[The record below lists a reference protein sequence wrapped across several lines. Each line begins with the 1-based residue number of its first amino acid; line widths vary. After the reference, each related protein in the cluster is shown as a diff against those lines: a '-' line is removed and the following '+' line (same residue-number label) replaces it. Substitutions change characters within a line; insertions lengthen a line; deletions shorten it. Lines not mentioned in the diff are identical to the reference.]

1 MNKLAYEIVKL
12 IISIILLI
20 VVINRYMFTD
30 DLIND
35 KYNYSLTNSK
45 IVKTI
50 NADDTLD
57 NYYLSHEKSK
67 KIEDMMLK
75 YISNEVDFIYIKE
88 AGKFSNDFAN
98 KLSLELIQFKEDIEH
113 YIEDTTYEEESRN
126 KKSKLE
132 MLKEYTEIH
141 YFLDSSTG
149 ELIQTFIF
157 YFPNGNIS
165 RIELNWMEG
174 ECVNDTIFSNK
185 TY

>member
-1 MNKLAYEIVKL
+1 MNKVAYEIVRL

-20 VVINRYMFTD
+20 VVISIYMF
-30 DLIND
+30 ND
-35 KYNYSLTNSK
+35 KYSHSLTNSK
-45 IVKTI
+45 TIKTI
-50 NADDTLD
+50 NADDTLN
-57 NYYLSHEKSK
+57 NYYLSYEKSK
-67 KIEDMMLK
+67 KIEDIILK
-75 YISNEVDFIYIKE
+75 NISNEVDFIYVKE
-88 AGKFSNDFAN
+88 IGKFSNDFAN
-98 KLSLELIQFKEDIEH
+98 KLSLELIQFKDDIKH
-113 YIEDTTYEEESRN
+113 YIDDTTYEEENRN

-132 MLKEYTEIH
+132 MLKEYTKIH
-141 YFLDSSTG
+141 YFLDSNTG

>member
-1 MNKLAYEIVKL
+1 MNKLAYEIVRL

-20 VVINRYMFTD
+20 VVISIYIF
-30 DLIND
+30 ND
-35 KYNYSLTNSK
+35 KYSYSLNNSK
-45 IVKTI
+45 TIKTI
-50 NADDTLD
+50 NAEDTLD
-57 NYYLSHEKSK
+57 NYYLSYEKSK
-67 KIEDMMLK
+67 KIEDIILK
-75 YISNEVDFIYIKE
+75 NISNEVDFVYVKE

-98 KLSLELIQFKEDIEH
+98 KLSLELIQFKDDIEH
-113 YIEDTTYEEESRN
+113 YIDDTTYEEENRN

-132 MLKEYTEIH
+132 MLKEYTEMH
-141 YFLDSSTG
+141 YFLDSNTG